1 MIWIKDIVFSLCLI
15 NIIGSIIYLIW
26 FIIRKFLYNKIAAKH
41 IYHLLKVVIVGFFLA
56 TIVVLYSAEQGLFD
70 NLNLMV
76 TTSFWIRMVCLS
88 AFAIWAAGMVLFGTV
103 SLLCVRSIFHMTHSK
118 LPAKVYEQE
127 LLHTICQNAHIK
139 RKLSLY
145 HSYSVFS
152 PFVFGM
158 FRPAVYLPD
167 HEYTPEEL
175 ELILTHEVNHM
186 KQHDVFWKPFANLIR
201 IGYWFN
207 PAAWFIVRET
217 GRWSEI
223 GSDLACCEKV
233 SSKEYFQMIC
243 AQIEKGT
250 TSGWSPVATWSAG
263 GQILFWRIK
272 YIGRKQSQV
281 PLRKSVVVLLY
292 ICFSLCCLFTGYVTI
307 NILAKGYME
316 LFYVTGGFESL
327 GLMELSGKLDNYG
340 LIEQYGSE
348 SDLENY
354 VIEIGDSYEQT
365 EYITELNWVVNPEV
379 CKETTE
385 IYLLKGDTLDIHVTS
400 LKEDLIDIGIIQPDG
415 RICYA
420 CGVEKIYWEIAIKES
435 GKYRIFIVNLNKE
448 ELNINATCYRLQTLE
463 NQSFRNEE

>member
-70 NLNLMV
+70 NLNLIV

-118 LPAKVYEQE
+118 LSAKVYEQE

-233 SSKEYFQMIC
+233 SSKDYFQMIC

-250 TSGWSPVATWSAG
+250 TSGWSPAATWSAG

-272 YIGRKQSQV
+272 YIDRKQSQV
-281 PLRKSVVVLLY
+281 PLRKSFVVLLY
-292 ICFSLCCLFTGYVTI
+292 ICFALCCLFTGYVTI

-327 GLMELSGKLDNYG
+327 GLMELSDRFKMEPNEEKYG
-340 LIEQYGSE
+340 MESE
-348 SDLENY
+348 LEEY
-354 VIEIGDSYEQT
+354 VIEIDDSGSQIDYT
-365 EYITELNWVVNPEV
+365 IELNWVIDSGV
-379 CKETTE
+379 CKETKE
-385 IYLLKGDTLDIHVTS
+385 IYLLKGDTLDVQVSTPIGMF
-400 LKEDLIDIGIIQPDG
+400 INIGIIHSNG
-415 RICYA
+415 KLCYVS
-420 CGVEKIYWEIAIKES
+420 GTETVFHEFKIRES
-435 GKYRIFIVNLNKE
+435 GHYRIFVTNLNE
-448 ELNINATCYRLQTLE
+448 VEVDIIMMYYRLQALE
-463 NQSFRNEE
+463 SIQDNK